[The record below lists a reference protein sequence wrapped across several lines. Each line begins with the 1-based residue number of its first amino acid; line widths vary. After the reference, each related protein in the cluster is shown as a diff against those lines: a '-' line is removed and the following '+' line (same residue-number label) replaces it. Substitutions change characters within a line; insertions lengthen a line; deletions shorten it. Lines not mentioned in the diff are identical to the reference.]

1 MAHIEVI
8 AIMRVKPE
16 AIEVARPQVQKLVE

>member
-8 AIMRVKPE
+8 AIFRVKPE
-16 AIEVARPQVQKLVE
+16 AIEVARPHIQKLSE